1 MAKDLT
7 PVPSTLSGTR
17 PKGDGRLPPVG
28 DLRLATLA
36 PNASAGEVN
45 VFPLALLGD
54 FVREIQSA
62 GGEELRQSWTLM
74 PSVPALSIVEG
85 LDRAFK
91 PLPPMGTY
99 GRVLPLPPFGG
110 LRRGRCCEESWDDVI
125 APPKC
130 GGVARSASTGS
141 A

>member
-28 DLRLATLA
+28 DLRLAK
-36 PNASAGEVN
+36 VN

-91 PLPPMGTY
+91 PLPPTGTY